1 LAGLNRKKVMDYK
14 FKTKPFAHQLKALE
28 MSWDKKVFAYF
39 MEMGTGKSKVLIDN
53 ISMLYNKGFI
63 NGVLIIAPKG
73 VYKNWF
79 DSEIPTHM
87 PDHIEK
93 KMVLWEA
100 NITKSKQKE
109 LDVLFQSDEDLH
121 VLVMNVEAFSTK
133 KGTQFAQKFLSC
145 HKTLMAIDE
154 STTIKNPTAERTKS
168 IVKLGMEVKY
178 KRILTGSPVTKSPL
192 DLFTQCYFLDPWLL
206 DHQSYYSFK
215 TRYATMK
222 KILVNGRTIEIVAGY
237 KNLGE
242 LSDKLKPF
250 SFRILKDDCL
260 DLPPKTYMKRI
271 IQLSDEQK
279 KVYTQM
285 KKIALAELNG
295 EMMTT
300 VNVITQLMRLHQI
313 TCGHFKSDS
322 GEIQYLKSN
331 RLNELMDILELVDGK
346 AIIWAHYIQD
356 IEAIV
361 NRISTEKDENE
372 NLLYGPD
379 SIVTYYGNT
388 SVEDRQKAIKRIQD
402 PNSKVRFL
410 VGTPQTGGY
419 GITLTGAST
428 MIYYSNGYDLEK
440 RQQSEARID
449 RIGQTKNMTYI
460 DIIAEDTIDEKI
472 VSALIKKVNIASEVM
487 GEELKDW
494 I

>member
-1 LAGLNRKKVMDYK
+1 MNYK

-53 ISMLYNKGFI
+53 MSILYDKGHI
-63 NGVLIIAPKG
+63 NGALIIAPKG

-87 PDHIEK
+87 PNHIEK
-93 KMVLWEA
+93 TMVLWESSA
-100 NITKSKQKE
+100 GKSKEKE
-109 LDVLFQSDEDLH
+109 LDTLFKSSFDLH
-121 VLVMNVEAFSTK
+121 ILIMNVEALSTK
-133 KGTQFAQKFLSC
+133 KGKQFAEKFLSC

-154 STTIKNPTAERTKS
+154 STTIKNPGAIRTKT
-168 IVKLGMEVKY
+168 IIDLGRNTKY

-192 DLFTQCYFLDPWLL
+192 DLFTQCAFLDPWLL

-215 TRYATMK
+215 TRYAITK
-222 KILVNGRTIEIVAGY
+222 QINVSGRMVQIVVGY
-237 KNLGE
+237 RNLGE

-250 SFRILKDDCL
+250 SHRVLKDDCL
-260 DLPPKTYMKRI
+260 DLPPKTYMKRT
-271 IQLSDEQK
+271 IQLSEEQS
-279 KVYTQM
+279 KVYKQM
-285 KKIALAELNG
+285 KEIALATLNG
-295 EMMTT
+295 KMTT
-300 VNVITQLMRLHQI
+300 THNVITQLMRLHQI
-313 TCGHFKSDS
+313 TCGHFKSDD
-322 GEIQYLKSN
+322 GTTQTLKSN
-331 RLNELMDILELVDGK
+331 RLDELMDVLSEMEGK
-346 AIIWAHYIQD
+346 AVIWAHYRYD
-356 IEAIV
+356 IEVIVEAIKK
-361 NRISTEKDENE
+361 E
-372 NLLYGPD
+372 YGD
-379 SIVTYYGNT
+379 KSIVTYYGDT
-388 SVEDRQKAIKRIQD
+388 STEDRQKAIKLIQD
-402 PNSKVRFL
+402 PKSEVRFI

-449 RIGQTKNMTYI
+449 RIGQEKPMTYI
-460 DIIAEDTIDEKI
+460 DIIAEGTVDEKI
-472 VSALIKKVNIASEVM
+472 VKALRTKVNIATEVM

>member
-1 LAGLNRKKVMDYK
+1 MNYK

-53 ISMLYNKGFI
+53 MSILYDKGHI
-63 NGVLIIAPKG
+63 NGALIIAPKG

-87 PDHIEK
+87 PNHIEK
-93 KMVLWEA
+93 TMVLWESSA
-100 NITKSKQKE
+100 GKSKEKE
-109 LDVLFQSDEDLH
+109 LDTLFKSSFDLH
-121 VLVMNVEAFSTK
+121 ILIMNVEALSTK
-133 KGTQFAQKFLSC
+133 KGKQFAEKFLSC

-154 STTIKNPTAERTKS
+154 STTIKNPGAIRTKT
-168 IVKLGMEVKY
+168 IIDLGRNTKY

-192 DLFTQCYFLDPWLL
+192 DLFTQCAFLDPWLL

-215 TRYATMK
+215 TRYAITK
-222 KILVNGRTIEIVAGY
+222 QINVSGRMVQIVVGY
-237 KNLGE
+237 RNLGE

-250 SFRILKDDCL
+250 SHRVLKDDCL
-260 DLPPKTYMKRI
+260 DLPPKTYMKRT
-271 IQLSDEQK
+271 IQLSEEQN
-279 KVYTQM
+279 KVYKQM
-285 KKIALAELNG
+285 KEIALATLNG
-295 EMMTT
+295 KMTT
-300 VNVITQLMRLHQI
+300 THNVITQLMRLHQI
-313 TCGHFKSDS
+313 TCGHFKSDD
-322 GEIQYLKSN
+322 GTTQTLKSN
-331 RLNELMDILELVDGK
+331 RLDELMDVLSEMEGK
-346 AIIWAHYIQD
+346 AVIWAHYRYD
-356 IEAIV
+356 IEVIVEAIKK
-361 NRISTEKDENE
+361 E
-372 NLLYGPD
+372 YGD
-379 SIVTYYGNT
+379 KSVVTYYGDT
-388 SVEDRQKAIKRIQD
+388 STEDRQKAIKLIQD
-402 PNSKVRFL
+402 PKSEVRFI

-449 RIGQTKNMTYI
+449 RIGQEKPMTYI
-460 DIIAEDTIDEKI
+460 DIIAEGTVDEKI
-472 VSALIKKVNIASEVM
+472 VKALRTKVNIATEVM